1 MFGKIKI
8 ESTGKVNKQ
17 GIGSKSNKPYL
28 MCQAYMHIPGV
39 PYPQEIEYFASAQ
52 NEVLPVGS
60 YEVDVFLTTKDK
72 RPEFTFDVRQSRRIS
87 SPQAVQQGPAKVS
100 GSN

>member
-8 ESTGKVNKQ
+8 ESTGNINKQ
-17 GIGSKSNKPYL
+17 GIGAKSNKPYF

-39 PYPQEIEYFASAQ
+39 PYPQEIEYFASTQ
-52 NEVLPVGS
+52 NEVLPAGS

-87 SPQAVQQGPAKVS
+87 TPAPQQAPKAV